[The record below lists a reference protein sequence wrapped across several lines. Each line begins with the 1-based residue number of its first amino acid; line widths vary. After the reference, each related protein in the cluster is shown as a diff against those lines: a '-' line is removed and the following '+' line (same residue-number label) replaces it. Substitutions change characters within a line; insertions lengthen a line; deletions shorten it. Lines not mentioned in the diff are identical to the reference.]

1 NSRSDMSESIVTIGY
16 HTPALKADKEGLKEA
31 ATLQMMAA
39 VLGLGQGSR
48 LWQGLR
54 EGQASRDKA
63 GDVFEIRANHLSL
76 PGAGM
81 FVARMRVDP
90 GRIERA
96 EGEYF
101 RESERFRRGLVGEAE
116 LARARVM
123 LEKEY
128 LDTVSRYENE
138 AAALARYQIQSGDHK
153 FFDSILARIRDVTAQ
168 DIQQAAAKYLTLS
181 NTSVQEYESSKAP

>member
-1 NSRSDMSESIVTIGY
+1 PTHHPAAPHDNKSINQTGNHPGNQPGNQPGHQPVDQPSGQSTTRNPQPAIVEEPPQDKLRYGNSRSDMSESIVTIGY

-63 GDVFEIRANHLSL
+63 GVVFEIEANHLSL

-81 FVARMRVDP
+81 FISRMRVDP
-90 GRIERA
+90 GRIDRA
-96 EGEYF
+96 EAEYF
-101 RESERFRRGLVGEAE
+101 REIERFRRELIGEAE
-116 LARARVM
+116 LARAR
-123 LEKEY
+123 
-128 LDTVSRYENE
+128 
-138 AAALARYQIQSGDHK
+138 
-153 FFDSILARIRDVTAQ
+153 
-168 DIQQAAAKYLTLS
+168 
-181 NTSVQEYESSKAP
+181 